1 MMRRRALLAASAA
14 LTVLLLGGC
23 GIGTSGSDAGDD
35 SGGVSQPDVGVDAP
49 AEGGEGVAPR
59 DEEQFGE
66 DRQVDQDDDR
76 SVITTGWLALT
87 VDDPVESAAEVADLA
102 DRAGG
107 RVESRSETPGTDTQ
121 RARATLVLRVPSD
134 DLDAVLADLRELG
147 DVSSVQLDAT
157 DVTQERQDLDA
168 RIEALQA
175 SVDRLLA
182 LLAEADDTADLIAIE
197 SELTTRQAELDS
209 LTTRRDR
216 LADQVDYSTLTVEL
230 LSEGVAPEAG
240 PDDFWSG
247 VAAGWEALVR
257 FASGLLV
264 VAGVL
269 LPWLGAALV
278 VAAVVTGIVLLA
290 IRARRRSHPHVPPAA
305 PAAPGDPGHAGPG
318 GGDRA

>member
-1 MMRRRALLAASAA
+1 MTRRRVALAVSAA
-14 LTVLLLGGC
+14 LSVLLLSGC
-23 GIGTSGSDAGDD
+23 SFGSSGSGAGDE
-35 SGGVSQPDVGVDAP
+35 SGGAAQPDIGVESP
-49 AEGGEGVAPR
+49 ADGEGVAPR

-66 DRQVDQDDDR
+66 DRLVDAPDDR

-87 VDDPVESAAEVADLA
+87 VDDPVDSASEVAALV

-121 RARATLVLRVPSD
+121 QARATLVVRIPAD
-134 DLDAVLADLRELG
+134 DFDEVLADLRELG
-147 DVSSVQLDAT
+147 EVSSVQLDAS

-168 RIEALQA
+168 RTAALQA

-182 LLAEADDTADLIAIE
+182 LLADASDTADLIAIE

-209 LTTRRDR
+209 LTAQRDW

-247 VAAGWEALVR
+247 VAAGWDALVR

-269 LPWLGAALV
+269 LPWLGVALV
-278 VAAVVTGIVLLA
+278 LGGIATGIALLA
-290 IRARRRSHPHVPPAA
+290 VRGRRRGPHAA
-305 PAAPGDPGHAGPG
+305 PRTGSGPQDG
-318 GGDRA
+318 A